1 MHDNGS
7 VPSVRWTPLSSMQ
20 FIYDMWWGLLTP
32 DKDFPRDVRRVLND
46 AFGELAFRARKTDVK
61 ILLRWAR

>member
-1 MHDNGS
+1 MS
-7 VPSVRWTPLSSMQ
+7 ALSPMQ

-61 ILLRWAR
+61 ILLRWA

>member
-1 MHDNGS
+1 
-7 VPSVRWTPLSSMQ
+7 MQ

-61 ILLRWAR
+61 ILLRWAGRLLAQLPYAHAVSQL